1 MPPKRGRSGSSKKGA
16 GSLIGGVAQLPTYE
30 EVELHGPQPEVAD
43 ELFLVQGHRA
53 HRVRKEQLVS
63 LHVTQDPEVAER
75 ARSVSGRLPLVVN
88 AGTPTVTD
96 PCAGAWFRGHTFVP
110 RADETNEVEWR
121 NSSEGTDAPPVL
133 HVSDHRYCSAVDV
146 LARYAGGEALRVG
159 GRALFVAVFLNEGN
173 PHIAPRV
180 KEGADGWDKY
190 VMQRH
195 LIGRNLSKLFLV
207 YPEAMP
213 PVLQRD
219 TGPAMLACLASIAS
233 DKSSSGAPG
242 ATYQP
247 SIAGYHDRSRLHVLP
262 LGHVSQ
268 IRELVKHFQLEQCF
282 PPLTDSWS
290 SLQEWLP
297 MQQIRARAIDAL
309 GPPRGGVMTPDWL
322 ARRRA
327 VPFDTPWVQ
336 HCSMEHPT
344 GKRNARDEPV
354 LLPLVYDSA
363 EERNGTPWLTQDPE
377 NAGTEH
383 YQQVSDALERIGGE
397 AHKKVRAEALD
408 AETEAALPED
418 PTLRALHVENAKYK
432 RKVKT
437 LKSEL
442 DAAKLRIAE
451 LEAESQRQ
459 TMRNLELAHIAQQS
473 RD

>member
-16 GSLIGGVAQLPTYE
+16 GSLIGGVAQLPTFE
-30 EVELHGPQPEVAD
+30 EVELHGPQPEVPD

-53 HRVRKEQLVS
+53 HRVRKEQIVS

-75 ARSVSGRLPLVVN
+75 ARGVAGRLPLVVN
-88 AGTPTVTD
+88 AGTPTQTN
-96 PCAGAWFRGHTFVP
+96 PYAGECFCGHAFAP
-110 RADETNEVEWR
+110 RTDETHEVEWR
-121 NSSEGTDAPPVL
+121 ESDDKNAPPTL

-146 LARYAGGEALRVG
+146 LARYAGGEALQVG

-173 PHIAPRV
+173 PDIAPRV
-180 KEGADGWDKY
+180 KEGAPGWDKY
-190 VMQRH
+190 VAQRQV
-195 LIGRNLSKLFLV
+195 IGRNLSKLFLV
-207 YPEAMP
+207 YPETML

-219 TGPAMLACLASIAS
+219 AGPAMLACLASIAG
-233 DKSSSGAPG
+233 DKLSVGAPG
-242 ATYQP
+242 GMYQT

-282 PPLTDSWS
+282 PPLTASWTN
-290 SLQEWLP
+290 LQEWLP
-297 MQQIRARAIDAL
+297 MQQMRTRAVDAL

-322 ARRRA
+322 ALRRA

-336 HCSMEHPT
+336 HCSMQHPT

-354 LLPLVYDSA
+354 LLPLVHDSA

-383 YQQVSDALERIGGE
+383 YRQVSDALERIGGE

-408 AETEAALPED
+408 AEAEAALPED
-418 PTLRALHVENAKYK
+418 PVLRALHVENAKYK

-442 DAAKLRIAE
+442 DAAKLQIAE
-451 LEAESQRQ
+451 LEAECQRQ